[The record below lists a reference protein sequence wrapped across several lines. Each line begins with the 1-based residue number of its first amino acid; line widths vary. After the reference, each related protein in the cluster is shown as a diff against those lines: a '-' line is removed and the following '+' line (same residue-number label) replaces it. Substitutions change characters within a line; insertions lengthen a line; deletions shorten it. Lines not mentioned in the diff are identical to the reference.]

1 SLIPCTALFRSLLE
15 QSDTPG
21 DVLAEVRR
29 DPVAD
34 RCVHALGVERAHALI
49 ALLVE
54 VLAPDGDAQGR
65 SGVGGGHGGGPF
77 HKGDGVVAAKA
88 PPGRRAGPTSRRR
101 RWPRRRRT
109 SGRRSSG
116 SRRAV
121 RRAPPWTSRRYS
133 RCRWC
138 RYRCTGP
145 VSPDGSS

>member
-1 SLIPCTALFRSLLE
+1 
-15 QSDTPG
+15 SDTRG

-49 ALLVE
+49 ALLVAD
-54 VLAPDGDAQGR
+54 LAPDGDAHGGR
-65 SGVGGGHGGGPF
+65 GERGGDGGGTFVKGGAGGAGEAP
-77 HKGDGVVAAKA
+77 AA
-88 PPGRRAGPTSRRR
+88 GRGGPTSRRR

-121 RRAPPWTSRRYS
+121 SRAPPWTSRRSS

-145 VSPDGSS
+145 VSPDGSSLLWSASVPSGSRSR